1 MLLGTSSF
9 PARYEVYGKTT
20 EKFVPSW
27 ERART
32 QNDYK
37 YDLRFPSKWRH
48 YSILNELIWLVNKLN
63 LLWLQNSHEFVE
75 ICNKICS
82 CQNRFR
88 LLLLAGIQIWFW
100 KTFKFHNNILEIG
113 TCIIGFTTH
122 KNGIIIFLYFFF
134 LDYICIS

>member
-1 MLLGTSSF
+1 MIKYWEYSTKNELCKNTSSYWYRGRIFSHAEQGTSLF
-9 PARYEVYGKTT
+9 LARHEMYEKTT

-100 KTFKFHNNILEIG
+100 KTFK
-113 TCIIGFTTH
+113 
-122 KNGIIIFLYFFF
+122 
-134 LDYICIS
+134 